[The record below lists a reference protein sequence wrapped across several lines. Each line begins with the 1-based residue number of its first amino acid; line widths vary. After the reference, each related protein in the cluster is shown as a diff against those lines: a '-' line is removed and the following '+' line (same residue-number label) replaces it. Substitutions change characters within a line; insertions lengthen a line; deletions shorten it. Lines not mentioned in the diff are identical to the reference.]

1 MHARNFFTTALR
13 YVALLLVALVTIG
26 PFLWLL
32 STALKGGGENIF
44 AYPPQLL
51 PAAPTLG
58 NFEEVWKAVPF
69 GRYVLNS
76 VLVAAAAV
84 VLNLIFAS
92 MAAYPLARMKFRG
105 RDTFFYLVLATMMV
119 PFPVI
124 MIPLFVIVTKL
135 HTGLIAV
142 TPGALQSPYLLYTW
156 LVLPTSVS
164 AFGIFLLRQA
174 FLAVPKELE
183 EAVLIDGGSP
193 FDIWWKI
200 MLPLSRPAIATLA
213 IFTFVGSWGDF
224 LWPLI
229 VLKEPELYTLP
240 VGVAF
245 LAGTFSANWRLI
257 AAGSV
262 LAVLPIVAFFLLLQ
276 RYFIGGAT
284 SGAVKG

>member
-1 MHARNFFTTALR
+1 MPAPLRTVLWYLALI
-13 YVALLLVALVTIG
+13 AVALVTVG

-32 STALKGGGENIF
+32 VTALKGGGENIF
-44 AYPPQLL
+44 AYPPVLVPQE
-51 PAAPTLG
+51 PTLG
-58 NFEEVWKAVPF
+58 NFSAVWQAVPF
-69 GRYVLNS
+69 GRYLINS
-76 VLVAAAAV
+76 TIVAALSV
-84 VLNLIFAS
+84 VPNLLFAS
-92 MAAYPLARMKFRG
+92 MAAYPLARMRFRG
-105 RDTFFYLVLATMMV
+105 RDGFFLLILATMMV

-124 MIPLFVIVTKL
+124 LIPLFITVMKIHAGFMGSL
-135 HTGLIAV
+135 PA
-142 TPGALQSPYLLYTW
+142 ALQSPYWLYMW

-174 FLAVPKELE
+174 FLAIPKELE
-183 EAVLIDGGSP
+183 EAVVMDGGTP
-193 FDIWWKI
+193 LDIWWKVMI
-200 MLPLSRPAIATLA
+200 PLSRPAIATLA

-240 VGVAF
+240 VGVAY

-262 LAVLPIVAFFLLLQ
+262 IAIVPIVLFFLVLQ

-284 SGAVKG
+284 AGAVKG